1 MYKITVPAA
10 VWQWDIN
17 DTITVE
23 GIEDISKWQVHFATV
38 GDSNALV
45 LEINPDMTCYIPNQ
59 LVELGQAIYAYL
71 YNVEEQRA
79 YTETAVLISVKARP
93 RPLDYISTPTDVLT
107 WGQLRADIGALTDL
121 MTDSKSSLV
130 AAVNELHG
138 DIETASSEI
147 DSIEATTTEQGQSIT
162 EIQSGIK
169 KIEQSITG
177 INNTDAAQSRQ
188 IAQNRQNIDAL
199 EQSDTQLTKSVSSQ
213 TYEGDYPARK
223 LRQTGYHG

>member
-93 RPLDYISTPTDVLT
+93 RPLDYISTPTEALT
-107 WGQLRADIGALTDL
+107 WG
-121 MTDSKSSLV
+121 
-130 AAVNELHG
+130 
-138 DIETASSEI
+138 
-147 DSIEATTTEQGQSIT
+147 
-162 EIQSGIK
+162 
-169 KIEQSITG
+169 
-177 INNTDAAQSRQ
+177 
-188 IAQNRQNIDAL
+188 
-199 EQSDTQLTKSVSSQ
+199 
-213 TYEGDYPARK
+213 
-223 LRQTGYHG
+223 